1 MRAGMDGMLVVRA
14 ELCERLEHLQLLS
27 RSRQGADYSSRV
39 ASIRQMAAAYG
50 LTPVARLA
58 EAMERAIAET
68 GPRSCTAGLYVDR
81 LYDAIGCGRTDE
93 AASEALLASVK
104 IQTRM

>member
-1 MRAGMDGMLVVRA
+1 MGAGNDGMMLVRA
-14 ELCERLEHLQLLS
+14 ELCERLEHLQS
-27 RSRQGADYSSRV
+27 YSRRRSRADYSTKV
-39 ASIRQMAAAYG
+39 ASIRHMAAAYG
-50 LTPVARLA
+50 MNPVVRLA
-58 EAMERAIAET
+58 EAMERAIAEA

-93 AASEALLASVK
+93 AASEALLASIK